1 MLGNASPTASTT
13 SPRPEVK
20 RIGQRAERSIPLEGM
35 RCAAK
40 GCGAD
45 AAIGGN
51 TLDQHSLADSG
62 LTLDQEG
69 SGRSAPHGVDQ
80 LSANRQ
86 LGLSANQV
94 ISRR

>member
-1 MLGNASPTASTT
+1 
-13 SPRPEVK
+13 
-20 RIGQRAERSIPLEGM
+20 M

-40 GCGAD
+40 GCGAN
-45 AAIGGN
+45 APPIGGN
-51 TLDQHSLADSG
+51 ALDQHSLADSG

-86 LGLSANQV
+86 LGLSAN
-94 ISRR
+94 